1 MAQDIRNMFK
11 NEDAK
16 TSAALRKGH
25 QKRFEARLDAVA
37 PQHKRNNNFF
47 ILKIAA
53 LFVVAIGIG
62 MFFLNRKE
70 IIPAETPI
78 VATPK
83 DDNTNKESELPVKE
97 FQLSEVSPD
106 FKKIENYYLAGINME
121 LAKLEVNP
129 SNKALIDSFM
139 GKMSE
144 LDTEYKRLNSEF
156 NEIGPTEQSIEAMV
170 ENLQFRLDL
179 LYKLKN
185 KLKEIKHTKNTQNE
199 NYKA

>member
-1 MAQDIRNMFK
+1 MAQDIRKMFK
-11 NEDAK
+11 DDEPW
-16 TSAALRKGH
+16 TSEKLSKGH
-25 QKRFEARLDAVA
+25 QKRFEARLDNKL
-37 PQHKRNNNFF
+37 PQEKKTNKYFF
-47 ILKIAA
+47 LKIAA
-53 LFVVAIGIG
+53 VFIVALGIG
-62 MFFLNRKE
+62 TLFFNRDV
-70 IIPAETPI
+70 IINNETPI
-78 VATPK
+78 VATPEAEDEK
-83 DDNTNKESELPVKE
+83 NEIPVKE

-144 LDTEYKRLNSEF
+144 LNTEYKRLNAEF
-156 NEIGPTEQSIEAMV
+156 NEMGPNEQTIEAMV

-185 KLKEIKHTKNTQNE
+185 KLNEIKQTKNTNNE
-199 NYKA
+199 NHKA

>member
-1 MAQDIRNMFK
+1 MNKDKIITTENPIV
-11 NEDAK
+11 
-16 TSAALRKGH
+16 
-25 QKRFEARLDAVA
+25 VA
-37 PQHKRNNNFF
+37 P
-47 ILKIAA
+47 
-53 LFVVAIGIG
+53 
-62 MFFLNRKE
+62 E
-70 IIPAETPI
+70 I
-78 VATPK
+78 K
-83 DDNTNKESELPVKE
+83 DDGNELPVKE

-121 LAKLEVNP
+121 LAKLEVNS

-144 LDTEYKRLNSEF
+144 LNTEYKRLNTEF
-156 NEIGPTEQSIEAMV
+156 NEMGPNEQTIEAMV

-185 KLKEIKHTKNTQNE
+185 KLNEIKQTKNTNNE

>member
-11 NEDAK
+11 DEDAE
-16 TSAALRKGH
+16 TSKKLQKGH
-25 QKRFEARLDAVA
+25 QKRFEARLNAVS
-37 PQHKRNNNFF
+37 PKKKKFDTFF

-53 LFVVAIGIG
+53 LFIVAMGIG
-62 MFFLNRKE
+62 VFFLNKDK
-70 IIPAETPI
+70 ILTTETPI
-78 VATPK
+78 VVTPEK
-83 DDNTNKESELPVKE
+83 NKKEDKLREKE

-121 LAKLEVNP
+121 LAKLEVNS
-129 SNKALIDSFM
+129 SNKTLIDSFM
-139 GKMSE
+139 GKMAE
-144 LDTEYKRLNSEF
+144 LDKEYKRLNSEF
-156 NEIGPTEQSIEAMV
+156 NEIGPTEQSLEAMV
-170 ENLQFRLDL
+170 QNLQFRLDL

>member
-1 MAQDIRNMFK
+1 MAQDIRKMFK
-11 NEDAK
+11 DDEPWTK
-16 TSAALRKGH
+16 EKLSKGH
-25 QKRFEARLDAVA
+25 QKRFEAKLETALPIQKNSYR
-37 PQHKRNNNFF
+37 FSF
-47 ILKIAA
+47 LKIAA
-53 LFVVAIGIG
+53 IFIVAVGIG
-62 MFFLNRKE
+62 AFFLNKDK
-70 IIPAETPI
+70 IITTENPI
-78 VATPK
+78 VVAPEIK
-83 DDNTNKESELPVKE
+83 DDGNELPVKE

-121 LAKLEVNP
+121 LAKLEVNS

-144 LDTEYKRLNSEF
+144 LNTEYKRLNTEF
-156 NEIGPTEQSIEAMV
+156 NEMGPNEQTIEAMV

-185 KLKEIKHTKNTQNE
+185 KLNEIKQTKNTNNE